1 MQNAERVFVADL
13 LCYSSAEEE
22 TVHVLEGE
30 DCALQFPNDLGDL
43 VDVSDSDKEREII
56 VVFHNLK
63 GVDGM
68 FILHELYQQ
77 QREVVDQ
84 LTVGEEVL
92 SFRSGPL
99 KFIDSVFLTH
109 AAGLFS
115 KHIQLDRIEEGF
127 LSSSAQHPRRP
138 TVRESDP
145 RLGILR
151 SRWDDGQNER
161 RTGPL
166 VR

>member
-1 MQNAERVFVADL
+1 MVAPAPPVFIYADFEAMQNAERVFVANL

-30 DCALQFPNDLGDL
+30 DFVLQFPNDLDDL

-63 GVDGM
+63 GFDGM

-92 SFRSGPL
+92 SFKSGPL
-99 KFIDSVFLTH
+99 KFIDS
-109 AAGLFS
+109 LFS
-115 KHIQLDRIEEGF
+115 YPCR
-127 LSSSAQHPRRP
+127 
-138 TVRESDP
+138 
-145 RLGILR
+145 
-151 SRWDDGQNER
+151 
-161 RTGPL
+161 GPL
-166 VR
+166 FQAHST